1 MFPFILFGEI
11 GQEKKCPYHVLS
23 GKRHTYYRITYSYP
37 YDLNEDI
44 LFIYDV
50 FYESLNP
57 FDRQSTVSKVNNN
70 EPVILDSMFIEAFN
84 HSISLAQKTKG
95 VFDPTIAPLINHWG
109 FGFEASNGKTI
120 DSIKEYV
127 GYKKISIENERVV
140 KSDPRVQ
147 LNFSA
152 MGDGFSCELIARYLD
167 RKGVENYM
175 VDIGGE
181 IITKGKN
188 RSGSDW
194 SVGILKPPIDLGQEA
209 SRFEA
214 IVRLNGRICLATSG
228 NYNNYRTKNSKKYG
242 HTINPLTGTPVDN
255 DILSAT
261 VIASDCVTAD
271 AYATAIMSVENDK
284 LDDLLKTEPSL
295 DYYLICKDNL
305 QSGNYSIKQS
315 TGMRKYL

>member
-23 GKRHTYYRITYSYP
+23 GERHTYYRITYSYP

-57 FDRQSTVSKVNNN
+57 FDCQSTVSKVNNN

-84 HSISLAQKTKG
+84 YSISLAQKTNG

-109 FGFEASNGKTI
+109 FGFEASKGKEI
-120 DSIKEYV
+120 DSIKKYV
-127 GYKKISIENERVV
+127 GYEKISIENERVV
-140 KSDPRVQ
+140 KSDSRVQ

-152 MGDGFSCELIARYLD
+152 IGDGFSCELIARYLD
-167 RKGVENYM
+167 KKGVENYM

-194 SVGILKPPIDLGQEA
+194 SVGILKPPTDLGQEV

-214 IVRLNGRICLATSG
+214 IVRLNGKICLATSG
-228 NYNNYRTKNSKKYG
+228 NYNNYRTKNGKKYG
-242 HTINPLTGTPVDN
+242 HAINPLTGKPVDN

-271 AYATAIMSVENDK
+271 AYATAIISVENDK
-284 LDDLLKTEPSL
+284 LDDLLKTEPLL
-295 DYYLICKDNL
+295 DYYLICKEKS

-315 TGMRKYL
+315 SGMKKYI